1 MKLKGGVLTILHYH
15 EGGYLA
21 DKLFSLQKA
30 GKLWSGEGQPN
41 RPPTGVG
48 EPIKKTETTL

>member
-1 MKLKGGVLTILHYH
+1 MKLKGGVLTILHCH

-30 GKLWSGEGQPN
+30 GKLWSG
-41 RPPTGVG
+41 
-48 EPIKKTETTL
+48 